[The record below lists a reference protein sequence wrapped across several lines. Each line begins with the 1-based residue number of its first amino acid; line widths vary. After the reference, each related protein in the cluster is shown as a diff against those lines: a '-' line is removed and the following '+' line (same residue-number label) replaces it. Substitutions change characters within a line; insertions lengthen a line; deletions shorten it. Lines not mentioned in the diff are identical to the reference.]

1 MIFLQQIF
9 DIFLHSDL
17 QQQCQKNAVNQ
28 YSIFCNIS
36 CMAPAQRRFYIFRF
50 VILSLESQQKCIK
63 FNIIL
68 FLQKLILCSLL
79 AINKIHFLK
88 CCHALVSNTQQVLP
102 QIIELFIFV
111 TLRPEFM
118 CDFIALQG
126 YNRGRITVA
135 QWMGSSS
142 CAVACCFDNSI
153 TYYIYNNDY
162 KRDLLMFPAQ
172 SQPL

>member
-17 QQQCQKNAVNQ
+17 QQQWQKNAVNQ

-36 CMAPAQRRFYIFRF
+36 CMAPAQRRFYIFKF

-88 CCHALVSNTQQVLP
+88 CCHALVSNTQQVQP
-102 QIIELFIFV
+102 QIIKLLIFV
-111 TLRPEFM
+111 TCVPSLCVILLPSRAIIGEELQLRNGWAAHPVLWLA
-118 CDFIALQG
+118 ALTTQ
-126 YNRGRITVA
+126 
-135 QWMGSSS
+135 
-142 CAVACCFDNSI
+142 
-153 TYYIYNNDY
+153 
-162 KRDLLMFPAQ
+162 
-172 SQPL
+172 